1 MKSKNK
7 KEDCKMA
14 TQIASTPVVKGS
26 EAIRIFNEMNKR
38 PSEKAKSGAK
48 KLKDY
53 FEKIK
58 K

>member
-1 MKSKNK
+1 
-7 KEDCKMA
+7 MA